1 MNQIYNTINI
11 IIYDSQNTICW
22 LLYYINIFFIFL
34 FGKCSNMNIIWVLWI
49 FETIGAYR
57 WWCILFVYVPCC
69 QTIMMSLVVI
79 VCYQEN
85 CRKTETRQYFSW
97 IWLWLLCTVAMET
110 KKYYHGNIFWKSKV
124 FIVCPP
130 SLDEIS
136 SQTLKLIVEI

>member
-1 MNQIYNTINI
+1 MIILLLSTHEEPFTIGIKPWKIVHHIQHI
-11 IIYDSQNTICW
+11 IH
-22 LLYYINIFFIFL
+22 FL

-49 FETIGAYR
+49 FETIGAHR
-57 WWCILFVYVPCC
+57 WWCILFIYVPCC

-79 VCYQEN
+79 VCYQEK
-85 CRKTETRQYFSW
+85 CRKTKTRQYFSW

-110 KKYYHGNIFWKSKV
+110 KNTTMVTYFESPRS
-124 FIVCPP
+124 IVCPP

>member
-11 IIYDSQNTICW
+11 IIYDSQYHLLTIV
-22 LLYYINIFFIFL
+22 LYKYIFHFL

-49 FETIGAYR
+49 FETIGTHR
-57 WWCILFVYVPCC
+57 WWCILFIYVPCC

-79 VCYQEN
+79 VCYQEK
-85 CRKTETRQYFSW
+85 CRKTKTRQYFFMN
-97 IWLWLLCTVAMET
+97 LALVAMHRCYGN
-110 KKYYHGNIFWKSKV
+110 KKYCHDNIFWKSKV

>member
-11 IIYDSQNTICW
+11 IIYDGQYHLLTIV
-22 LLYYINIFFIFL
+22 LYKYIFHFL
-34 FGKCSNMNIIWVLWI
+34 FEKCSNINIIWVLWI
-49 FETIGAYR
+49 FETIGAHR
-57 WWCILFVYVPCC
+57 WWCILFIYVPCC

-79 VCYQEN
+79 VCYQEK
-85 CRKTETRQYFSW
+85 CRKTKTRQYFSW

-110 KKYYHGNIFWKSKV
+110 KKYYHGNIFGKSKV